1 MPAEVR
7 QRDRRAADRSV
18 VGLIVNPVAGL
29 GGRVGLKGTDGAE
42 VVALALELGARP
54 EAPGRATAAIRRL
67 VAEWPRGRPAPRF
80 VAGPGT
86 MGEASVLEAGVAAEV
101 VRTAGAEPVARG
113 APGRP
118 VVAVGTIGTTGTMA
132 ADTRQLA
139 LRLAEVPVDLL
150 LVAGGDG
157 TARDVAAAVGLRVPV
172 LGIPA
177 GVKMHSAVFATSPVS
192 AGALAA
198 AFLASARRRT
208 EEREVLDLDEAAYR
222 RGEVA
227 PRLHGYLRTPVDR
240 AVQTRKAPA
249 APDDAAA
256 AAGIAERF
264 AGAMVPGVRYVLG
277 PGTTLRAVAE
287 RLGLPKTLVGI
298 DVVEIGT
305 DGPRV
310 VAADVGERELLAAL
324 GGGRAKIVVAPVGGQ
339 GFLLGRGN
347 QPLSPAV
354 LRAAGADPLLIV
366 ATPGKLAALGGRPL
380 LVDTGDPDL
389 DRSLEGYV
397 RVITGARETAVARLA
412 AA

>member
-1 MPAEVR
+1 MPA
-7 QRDRRAADRSV
+7 DGPADRPV

-42 VVALALELGARP
+42 VVTRALELGARP
-54 EAPGRATAAIRRL
+54 EAPGRATAAVRRL
-67 VAEWPRGRPAPRF
+67 VADWPRGRPAPRF
-80 VAGPGT
+80 LVGPGA
-86 MGEASVLEAGVAAEV
+86 MGEASALEAGVAAEV
-101 VRTAGAEPVARG
+101 VRAAGAGPGGRA
-113 APGRP
+113 APGQP
-118 VVAVGTIGTTGTMA
+118 VVGVGSIGTTA
-132 ADTRQLA
+132 ADTRRLA
-139 LRLAEVPVDLL
+139 LLLAEVPVDLL

-157 TARDVAAAVGLRVPV
+157 TARDVEIAVGLRVPV

-177 GVKMHSAVFATSPVS
+177 GVKIHSAVFATSPIS

-198 AFLASARRRT
+198 AFLASTRRRT

-227 PRLHGYLRTPVDR
+227 PRLHGYLRTPAGR
-240 AVQTRKAPA
+240 AVQVRKAPA

-256 AAGIAERF
+256 AAGIAERV

-277 PGTTLRAVAE
+277 PGTTLRAIAE

-298 DVVEIGT
+298 DVVEIGA

-324 GGGRAKIVVAPVGGQ
+324 GNGPATIVVAPVGGQ
-339 GFLLGRGN
+339 GSLLGRGN

-389 DRSLEGYV
+389 DRALEGYV
-397 RVITGARETAVARLA
+397 RVITGARETAIARVAPA
-412 AA
+412 